1 MKSEG
6 RYLDS
11 AQQRPGPHIWAMRR
25 LVGALVKAE
34 HSRMCGNHILGS
46 GAVKVRFI
54 CVIAHILLSCCF
66 LHLQLPKS
74 SSCSSTEE
82 NAGAV
87 IAKTS
92 TFIIK
97 DSALDS

>member
-34 HSRMCGNHILGS
+34 HSRMCGNHIPGS
-46 GAVKVRFI
+46 GAVKVRFYM
-54 CVIAHILLSCCF
+54 CDSAHTIILLF
-66 LHLQLPKS
+66 LTL
-74 SSCSSTEE
+74 T
-82 NAGAV
+82 
-87 IAKTS
+87 TS
-92 TFIIK
+92 KKF
-97 DSALDS
+97 